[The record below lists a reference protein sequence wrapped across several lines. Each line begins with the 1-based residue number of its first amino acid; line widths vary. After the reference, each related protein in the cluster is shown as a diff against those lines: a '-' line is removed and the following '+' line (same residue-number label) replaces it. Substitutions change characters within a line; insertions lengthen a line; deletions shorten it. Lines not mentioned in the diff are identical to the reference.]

1 MKLAKLFVKSLKKLD
16 YLYDMGDSWA
26 HQTSLE
32 RLEAAQLGRLYP
44 EFLEGQRRCPPE
56 GCGRIPGYD
65 EFLNVITAPGQGKGS
80 QRKKEALQWYGEPYD
95 PENIGEDKIRK
106 NLRKIAK

>member
-80 QRKKEALQWYGEPYD
+80 QRKKKPCSGTESLMIQ
-95 PENIGEDKIRK
+95 KISE
-106 NLRKIAK
+106 KIKLEKISEK

>member
-1 MKLAKLFVKSLKKLD
+1 
-16 YLYDMGDSWA
+16 MGDSWA

-32 RLEAAQLGRLYP
+32 RLEAVQPARLYP
-44 EFLEGQRRCPPE
+44 ELLEGQRRCPPE
-56 GCGRIPGYD
+56 DCGGFPGYD
-65 EFLNVITAPGQGKGS
+65 DFLNVITALDQGKEG
-80 QRKKEALQWYGEPYD
+80 QRKKQALQRYGEPYD